1 MSAAAMTQRI
11 AKVVAPSQGPDS
23 RGGGNYPGI
32 VWTLKQQELS
42 PKRPRPGA
50 IAE

>member
-1 MSAAAMTQRI
+1 MSAAVMTQRI
-11 AKVVAPSQGPDS
+11 AKVLAPSQGPDS
-23 RGGGNYPGI
+23 RDGNYLAGI